1 MPYRT
6 AYIAGVGLSSSNPSK
21 SAPGVS
27 KNAYGLAISA
37 GTKAL
42 LDAGLGYEDVEHSI
56 GSGLAAGS
64 TSMVAVCRSFGITGR
79 PISEV
84 DESSA
89 LYIGS
94 SLIKAGRAECIL
106 MIGYEKVGL
115 SVPVKTCQTATGFAR
130 R

>member
-1 MPYRT
+1 MPSRT

-21 SAPGVS
+21 SASGVS
-27 KNAYGLAISA
+27 ENACDLAISA

-42 LDAGLGYEDVEHSI
+42 LDAGLNYEDVEHSV

-64 TSMVAVCRSFGITGR
+64 TSMIDVCRRFGRTGR

-89 LYIGS
+89 LYIGA
-94 SLIKAGRAECIL
+94 SLIKAGRAECIM
-106 MIGYEKVGL
+106 MIGYEKVPS
-115 SVPVKTCQTATGFAR
+115 SVPVKTF
-130 R
+130 